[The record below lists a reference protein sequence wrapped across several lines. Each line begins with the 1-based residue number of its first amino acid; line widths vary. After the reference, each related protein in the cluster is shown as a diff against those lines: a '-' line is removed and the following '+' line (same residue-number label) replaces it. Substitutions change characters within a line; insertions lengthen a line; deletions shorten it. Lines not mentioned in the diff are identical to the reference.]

1 MPKKECILRIR
12 MTGSYM
18 EKLKNYANAKG
29 TTVSEIVRAYV
40 HRLPHINQIDEPLP
54 IADCTPEAELDI
66 NFQGSESQG

>member
-1 MPKKECILRIR
+1 MAKKECILRIR

-29 TTVSEIVRAYV
+29 TTVSEVMRAYV
-40 HRLPHINQIDEPLP
+40 HRLPHINPAEPLP

-66 NFQGSESQG
+66 NFQGSE